1 MGEFTN
7 PTVPE
12 SNKQQETLEKKRKAC
27 LDWLE
32 KREIDSSSVPII
44 DMNQRE
50 FDLFR
55 NFPTN
60 PKEYGDYIRK
70 IYEIP
75 SGDQQDCRYI
85 IAIIS
90 PIGSSLP
97 AKLEL
102 VDVTEV
108 DFGTTIAVDSED
120 KEFTKPIR
128 PKKPDGPTLSAVEYA
143 TTDISEALRDA
154 HGRLIEFVENL
165 MHNQTADPFSEENG
179 DIGIR
184 AGGLIT
190 DQKDAYIWDSYDRI
204 AASVVLTINFPRQY
218 NCVSI
223 IKGQKVEA
231 GNGKAGMAQILNP
244 EVVMK
249 IEGEDL
255 ARLQS
260 IYRMLYAQP
269 NYALSEDQ
277 RRQRDQIFNDL
288 LVHLI
293 STRAY
298 KNRGMQERERR
309 RRTGNTNRRYLN

>member
-7 PTVPE
+7 PTHPE
-12 SNKQQETLEKKRKAC
+12 SNKQQETLEKKRKDC

-102 VDVTEV
+102 VDVTEI
-108 DFGTTIAVDSED
+108 DFGTTIDIQKDEINFSPVN
-120 KEFTKPIR
+120 
-128 PKKPDGPTLSAVEYA
+128 PDLNPGEVA
-143 TTDISEALRDA
+143 TDNIAEELNDA
-154 HGRLIEFVENL
+154 RESLNIFVEKL
-165 MHNQTADPFSEENG
+165 MKGQTLDPFNREKG

-184 AGGLIT
+184 AGDIFDG
-190 DQKDAYIWDSYDRI
+190 QKDAYIWKDSVI
-204 AASVVLTINFPRQY
+204 ASSVILTINFPWHYR
-218 NCVSI
+218 CIAVVRGREV
-223 IKGQKVEA
+223 KP
-231 GNGKAGMAQILNP
+231 GNGKDGMAQILNP

-255 ARLQS
+255 VELQE
-260 IYRMLYAQP
+260 IYKMLYKVP
-269 NYALSEDQ
+269 NYALTEDQ
-277 RRQRDQIFNDL
+277 RNQRDSLFNYS
-288 LVHLI
+288 LVKLI
-293 STRAY
+293 SAKAHSNKRIQDDEIHQTRR
-298 KNRGMQERERR
+298 K
-309 RRTGNTNRRYLN
+309 RTNNTNRRYLN